1 MTEQERQERQKRL
14 LGKLNRLEAY
24 HEIQNEMGRLTAAF
38 NFHQKVKVMEHFALE
53 LVDVYLVYAD
63 EGRFVGAE
71 AV

>member
-38 NFHQKVKVMEHFALE
+38 NFHQKEKGNASISLWEIE
-53 LVDVYLVYAD
+53 DVSR
-63 EGRFVGAE
+63 GICG
-71 AV
+71 